1 MGLIS
6 GQETKIPHAVRCS
19 KKKKKDKH
27 VTVHRSY
34 CENFGKN
41 KGFEGKRL
49 SAFTLYIYKIASL
62 LPPFYNPLTLN
73 TLIREVEIQL
83 SYVPIREQS

>member
-1 MGLIS
+1 MLCG
-6 GQETKIPHAVRCS
+6 AA
-19 KKKKKDKH
+19 KKKKDKH
-27 VTVHRSY
+27 FTVHRSY